1 MITFWI
7 LAAVMLAVA
16 LGFIIPPLLRRP
28 EITGYTQDDVNVVIY
43 RERLEALQAALDEGS
58 LSSAQFEQA
67 QQELQQE
74 LVADLSPVATQS
86 PSATTQGRWGAV
98 VAALTVGG
106 VAIALYLQLGTMPLP
121 SEETALAQLD
131 AAEQAERIDAMV
143 AGLAQRLEEN
153 PANPEGW
160 VMLGR
165 SYQVL
170 ERFPE
175 ASRAFARAHE
185 LIGDEPWLLA
195 DYAEAE
201 AYAQGGDM
209 GGEPTELVLRALKQD
224 PDHQKALWLAGI
236 AAAQQGNPALAATR
250 WRRLLALLP
259 ADGEGARQVQALL
272 ARLESEGIAD
282 AVQEGSTTAALSAPT
297 AALKAQVS
305 LAPDLSDQVVPTDT
319 VFIFARAAEGPP
331 MPLAVLRKQVK
342 DLPVTV
348 VLDDS
353 MAMVPEMRLSR
364 FPEVRVVAQVSRS
377 GNAVAQSGDLRGSS
391 APVAVGD
398 EGNVAVVI
406 DQVIP

>member
-1 MITFWI
+1 
-7 LAAVMLAVA
+7 MLAVA

-282 AVQEGSTTAALSAPT
+282 AVQEGSTPAALSAPT

>member
-1 MITFWI
+1 
-7 LAAVMLAVA
+7 MLAVA

-121 SEETALAQLD
+121 SEETAPAQLD

-282 AVQEGSTTAALSAPT
+282 AVQEGSTPAALSAPT

>member
-1 MITFWI
+1 
-7 LAAVMLAVA
+7 MLAVA

-236 AAAQQGNPALAATR
+236 AAAQQGNTALAATR

-282 AVQEGSTTAALSAPT
+282 AVQEGSTPAALSAPT

-319 VFIFARAAEGPP
+319 VFIFARAAAGPP